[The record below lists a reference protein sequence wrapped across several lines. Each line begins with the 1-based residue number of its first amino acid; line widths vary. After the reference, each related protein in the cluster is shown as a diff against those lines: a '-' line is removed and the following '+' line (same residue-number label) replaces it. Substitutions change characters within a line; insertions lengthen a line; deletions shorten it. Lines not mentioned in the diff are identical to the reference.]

1 MSDQPIQRVA
11 IVGASGRIGGAF
23 AAAVQKTGKHVV
35 TALTRAGSTGTIPE
49 GVKRVEVDY
58 SNEDS
63 LVEALKGQQF
73 LAITLGVSAG
83 PDVHPRIITAAKKA
97 GVSYVMPNIY
107 GYPLATL
114 DASAISRS
122 DLYATVTLE
131 RFQEVID
138 KGPAPPIALSCGFW
152 YEWSLALGEEWFG
165 FTIKDRKVTF
175 FDDGKRQITSS
186 TWEQCGRALAA
197 LVSLPE
203 SKLAEY
209 KGKFVRI
216 ESFHVSQ
223 REMLDSLHRVL
234 GTTDA
239 DWEITFES
247 SEKRI
252 KDGAEAMKTGN
263 RRGFAKMLYC
273 GVFTPSNPVS
283 DFEATSNAELGL
295 SVEDLDERTKVAIEM
310 VESGWD
316 PLPAMGDV

>member
-1 MSDQPIQRVA
+1 M
-11 IVGASGRIGGAF
+11 
-23 AAAVQKTGKHVV
+23 
-35 TALTRAGSTGTIPE
+35 
-49 GVKRVEVDY
+49 EVDY
-58 SNEDS
+58 DSEDS

-83 PDVHPRIITAAKKA
+83 PEIHTRVVEAAKKA

-107 GYPLATL
+107 GYPLRTL
-114 DASAISRS
+114 DASAIAPS
-122 DLYATVTLE
+122 DLYASVTLE
-131 RFQEVID
+131 RYQEVVD
-138 KGPAPPIALSCGFW
+138 KGPSKPIVLSCGFW

-165 FTIKDRKVTF
+165 FSIKDRKVTF
-175 FDDGKRQITSS
+175 IDDGKRRITTS

-197 LVSLPE
+197 LVSFPE

-209 KGKFVRI
+209 RGQFLRI

-223 REMLDSLHRVL
+223 RDMLDSLHRVL

-252 KDGAEAMKTGN
+252 KEGGEAMKQGN
-263 RRGFAKMLYC
+263 RRGFAKLLYS
-273 GVFTPSNPVS
+273 GIFDPSNKIS

-295 SVEDLDERTKVAIEM
+295 STEDLDERTKVAVGM
-310 VESGWD
+310 VESGWN
-316 PLPAMGDV
+316 PLPGMGEV